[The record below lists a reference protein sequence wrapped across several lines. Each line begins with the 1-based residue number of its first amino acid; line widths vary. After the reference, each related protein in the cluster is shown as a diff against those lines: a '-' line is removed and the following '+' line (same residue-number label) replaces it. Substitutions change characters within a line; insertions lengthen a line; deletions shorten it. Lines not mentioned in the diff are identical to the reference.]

1 VIDCRLGVILLQ
13 MTLQVGGGVFVVTS
27 AYVYMEVCFTESGD
41 VRLSARGSFWRSLRV
56 VYDDQSSLHLLV
68 SL

>member
-41 VRLSARGSFWRSLRV
+41 V
-56 VYDDQSSLHLLV
+56 
-68 SL
+68 